1 MKGTGLRFGSSCFFR
16 VVVYLYIYICLY
28 LLLESS
34 LYVDTFIYQLYLFV
48 YLFIYIYIYVVVLV
62 HLLVVA
68 SVHWQ
73 VSTSSPYHAVDGS
86 EIRRENHRLDGAKP
100 L

>member
-1 MKGTGLRFGSSCFFR
+1 MSLST
-16 VVVYLYIYICLY
+16 
-28 LLLESS
+28 S
-34 LYVDTFIYQLYLFV
+34 LYVDTFIYLLYLCV
-48 YLFIYIYIYVVVLV
+48 YLFIYIYIYIYVVVLV

>member
-1 MKGTGLRFGSSCFFR
+1 MLIHLSIN
-16 VVVYLYIYICLY
+16 YIYSCTY
-28 LLLESS
+28 LS
-34 LYVDTFIYQLYLFV
+34 
-48 YLFIYIYIYVVVLV
+48 IYIYVVVLV